1 MRILE
6 IMPDFLNQK
15 ELEKVGNERGKH
27 RTNKR
32 RLSHIERED
41 ESVTSYGKVLVANLI
56 RPYAEAISEWVEQ
69 ASSNVHSK
77 TPIALQKISQIEDP
91 KVTALIALKH
101 IMNTITTTKNLTA
114 TAIKLGGRIETEISL
129 KNFKNLNPELYAVV
143 KKDLDKRSF
152 NYAYKRRKYREVAKK
167 DEIVSWEEWSTTERL
182 HTGMQLITLMVDSVG
197 LIEIGTDQHKHKTFK
212 VIRQTAFT
220 KKWIQDRNSFNE
232 LLNPE
237 YLPMVLA
244 PKSVVD
250 GQVQG
255 HGYWTSEMPELDLV
269 KQRGKKFTNELE
281 NHDMPEV
288 TSAVNLMQSTA
299 YRINTFILEVM
310 QNAWDKSL
318 SIGGMPPIENL
329 DIPQKPHDIDTNK
342 EALFEYKKACVIV
355 HTENNRM
362 SSKRMLYAKIINLAE
377 QFKEYVT
384 MYFPIQLDFRG
395 RAYCVPAFLNYQ
407 SINGAKALLNFSQG
421 KAITKENRGV
431 FWLSVHGANMWGNDK
446 VSFEDREKWTYDN
459 ADWIKACAEDPIGN
473 RQWEDA
479 DNAFQFLAFCDEWNR
494 YTKEGDGFISHIP
507 VNVDGTCNGLQIYSL
522 LLKDKVAG
530 SLVNCVPND
539 VPQDIYGLV
548 KNEVV
553 KNAEKKSA
561 EGEELATK
569 WLDYGVKRSTCKRPV
584 MTLTYGSTRYACTD
598 FVVEDLTKR
607 KDKGEMHPFD
617 DLFKP
622 STYLSKLIWQSI
634 GENLKSA
641 KEGMRYLQD
650 IAKVVAKE
658 GVPIHWV
665 TPVGFPVYQYYPEMK
680 SRRVETHLMG
690 QVIQS
695 TIREA
700 KPETDKMK
708 QRNSC
713 PANYVHSLD
722 SACMIRTVNIAR
734 EKGIENF
741 CNVHDSFATHACDID
756 KLNESIREAFVSIFS
771 KDLLSDF
778 KAKVSETLS
787 DEAIA
792 ELPDRPKDGELDL
805 DLLHKCKYF
814 FA

>member
-69 ASSNVHSK
+69 TSSNVHSK

-167 DEIVSWEEWSTTERL
+167 DEVVSWEEWSTTERL

-342 EALFEYKKACVIV
+342 EALFEYKKACVII

-507 VNVDGTCNGLQIYSL
+507 VNVDGSCNGLQIYSL

-553 KNAEKKSA
+553 KNVEKKSA

-734 EKGIENF
+734 AKGIENF

>member
-507 VNVDGTCNGLQIYSL
+507 VNVDGSCNGLQIYSL

-641 KEGMRYLQD
+641 KEGMKYLQD